1 MFMGETSDFN
11 HSHSSDSSEDVPHYS
26 CTENNKL
33 LKYHQGT
40 ATSSA
45 RKDTGELADRDGALA
60 RLEREK
66 ILALI
71 KAWEESE
78 KTKIDNR
85 AYKMQFAVGLWEDSK
100 KASVEAKLKK
110 NAEKLERKKAEY
122 FEKMQNEIAEI
133 HRMAEERRARHE
145 ARRGKELIK
154 IEDTAENFRARG
166 YSPKNILSWFTA

>member
-11 HSHSSDSSEDVPHYS
+11 HSHSSSSSDSEDVPHYS
-26 CTENNKL
+26 YTENNNKL
-33 LKYHQGT
+33 LKYHQ

-45 RKDTGELADRDGALA
+45 RKDTGDLADKDGALA
-60 RLEREK
+60 RVEREK

-100 KASVEAKLKK
+100 KASVEAKIKK
-110 NAEKLERKKAEY
+110 NAEKMERKKGEY
-122 FEKMQNEIAEI
+122 MEKMQNEIAEI
-133 HRMAEERRARHE
+133 HRVAEERRARHE
-145 ARRGKELIK
+145 ARRGKELLK

-166 YSPKNILSWFTA
+166 YSPKKIISWFI